1 MELQFGSKQ
10 LSCLTKVLQ
19 EVQTSEQTQELKLS
33 DGMPDVGNVISAWGQ
48 PIMRGK
54 EWHSSE
60 ITFSGGMMVWVLYAS
75 DGDHQPQI
83 LNTWIPFQMRWNL
96 PAGTPDGQ
104 IRISC
109 LPRFVDGRSV
119 SPRKI
124 MLRCA
129 MAVLAE
135 AYVPDTVTVFAP
147 DSDSGEIELLRG
159 SYPMRLPKHAGEKAF
174 ALDEELS
181 LPESAPKPERI
192 VYCALEPRLQENR
205 VLSDK
210 LVFRGTGRLHMVYCS
225 DGGQLHSWDFEVPF
239 SQLAELGTAFGTD
252 AQGDIRLT
260 VTGLEPELQEDGRL
274 RLKCGLAGQYL
285 IADREM
291 VEVVE
296 DAYSLDRDLELSQT
310 DLTVPVVLEN
320 ARQNLYCSQTLQT
333 DANLAADVRFV
344 PDFPMQRRGEREV
357 ELTYPGSF
365 QVLYYGEDSL
375 LHGSTVRWEG
385 QETVPAHEDVDMLV
399 YPQTP
404 EATADVGSGT
414 IQLKAE
420 LPVERMAYGQ
430 QSIPMVTDILPGQE
444 KRKDPS
450 RPSVI
455 LERSGEDSL
464 WALAKRSG
472 STVGAIREA
481 NHLEADPP
489 AGQMLL
495 IPVL

>member
-10 LSCLTKVLQ
+10 LDCLTKVLQ

-109 LPRFVDGRSV
+109 LPRFVDARSV

-135 AYVPDTVTVFAP
+135 AYVPDTVTVFVP
-147 DSDSGEIELLRG
+147 NSDTGEMELLRS
-159 SYPMRLPKHAGEKAF
+159 SYPIRLPKQAGEKAF

-181 LPESAPKPERI
+181 LPESAPRPERI
-192 VYCALEPRLQENR
+192 VYCSLEPRLQENR

-210 LVFRGTGRLHMVYCS
+210 LVFRGAGRLHMVYCS
-225 DGGQLHSWDFEVPF
+225 DGGQLHGWDFEVPF

-285 IADREM
+285 IFDREM

-296 DAYSLDRDLELSQT
+296 DAYSNDWDLELSQT
-310 DLTVPVVLEN
+310 ELTVPVILEN
-320 ARQNLYCSQTLQT
+320 TKQNLYCNQTLQT

-344 PDFPMQRRGEREV
+344 PDFPMQRRGEQGV
-357 ELTYPGSF
+357 EWTYPGTF
-365 QVLYYGEDSL
+365 QVLYYGEDGQ
-375 LHGSTVRWEG
+375 LHGTSVRWEE
-385 QETVPAHEDVDMLV
+385 QETLPAHGDADFLM
-399 YPQTP
+399 YPQIP
-404 EATADVGSGT
+404 EATADVGSGN

-430 QSIPMVTDILPGQE
+430 QSIPMVTDIRPGQE
-444 KRKDPS
+444 KRKDPG

-455 LERSGEDSL
+455 LERSGEKSL
-464 WALAKRSG
+464 WELAKRNG

-489 AGQMLL
+489 VGQMLL